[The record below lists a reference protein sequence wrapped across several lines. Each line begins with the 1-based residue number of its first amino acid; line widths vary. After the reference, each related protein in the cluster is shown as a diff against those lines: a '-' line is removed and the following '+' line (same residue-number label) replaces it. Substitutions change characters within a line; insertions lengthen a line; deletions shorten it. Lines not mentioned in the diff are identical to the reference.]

1 MNLTSLTVADLKDIQ
16 KLLEQRESIQAQIEK
31 INAQL
36 AAYEG
41 GVAPAPAATRAV
53 RAEPAPARRKVGKG
67 RRAKRGALK
76 ARILELVQAA
86 GKAGITVKDLAGE
99 LGLNYNRVYTWFYKT
114 GKNVP
119 GLEKVGEAE
128 YAWVGSAPASAPATP
143 AAAAAT
149 APKPAAKPAVARA
162 AKGKPAKRGELK
174 EAVLS
179 LLKATGKPGIGVKD
193 IAARLGAKP
202 KNIYV
207 WFTSTGKSIKEIK
220 RIGPAKYAWV
230 G

>member
-1 MNLTSLTVADLKDIQ
+1 MNLTTLTVADLKDIQ
-16 KLLEQRESIQAQIEK
+16 KLLEQRESIQAEIEK

-36 AAYEG
+36 VAYEVG
-41 GVAPAPAATRAV
+41 AVASAPVATR
-53 RAEPAPARRKVGKG
+53 PARAAAAPVRLKAGKG

-86 GKAGITVKDLAGE
+86 GKGGITVKDLAGK

-114 GKNVP
+114 GKSVP
-119 GLEKVGEAE
+119 ALKKVGEAE
-128 YAWVGSAPASAPATP
+128 YAWVGATPAASPAAPATP
-143 AAAAAT
+143 ASE
-149 APKPAAKPAVARA
+149 PAAKPAPVRAARA
-162 AKGKPAKRGELK
+162 KPAKRGELK
-174 EAVLS
+174 EAVLN
-179 LLKATGKPGIGVKD
+179 LLKTTGKPGMGVKD

-220 RIGPAKYAWV
+220 RVGPAKYAWA

>member
-1 MNLTSLTVADLKDIQ
+1 MKDIQ

-36 AAYEG
+36 AAYEAG
-41 GVAPAPAATRAV
+41 AVPAPAATRAV
-53 RAEPAPARRKVGKG
+53 RAEPAPVRRKMGKG

-86 GKAGITVKDLAGE
+86 GKGGITVKDLAGK

-128 YAWVGSAPASAPATP
+128 YAWVGAAPSAAPAAP
-143 AAAAAT
+143 AAA
-149 APKPAAKPAVARA
+149 PKAAAKPAVVRA

-174 EAVLS
+174 EAVLG
-179 LLKATGKPGIGVKD
+179 LLKATGKAGIGVKD

-220 RIGPAKYAWV
+220 RVGPAKYAWV